1 MSGRSKEQLHK
12 MVEKTFN
19 FIVTGGE
26 ATGGPPIGPA
36 LGPLG
41 VNIMTIVNKINEGTA
56 EYLGIPIPVE
66 VTIDTDS
73 KEFTVKVGMLSTF
86 ALITQSLSISKGS
99 QTPNTD
105 FVGDL
110 TFDQLVD
117 IARKKRA
124 GLFSSTLKS
133 AVKEIVGSCQSMGVT
148 VEGQHGK
155 AIQNQIASGDFDS
168 RLVEAS

>member
-1 MSGRSKEQLHK
+1 

-19 FIVTGGE
+19 FIVNGGE

-41 VNIMTIVNKINEGTA
+41 VNIMTIVNKINEETA
-56 EYLGIPIPVE
+56 EYKGVPIPVDIS
-66 VTIDTDS
+66 IDTDT

-86 ALITQSLSISKGS
+86 ALITQALGIQKGS

-110 TFDQLVD
+110 TFDQLLE
-117 IARKKRA
+117 IARRKRD
-124 GLFSSTLKS
+124 GLFSASLKA
-133 AVKEIVGSCQSMGVT
+133 AVREIVGSCQSMGVT
-148 VEGQHGK
+148 IDSQPAGE
-155 AIQNQIASGDFDS
+155 IQAQIGSGEYDPK
-168 RLVEAS
+168 LAEAA

>member
-1 MSGRSKEQLHK
+1 

-19 FIVTGGE
+19 FIVNGGE

-41 VNIMTIVNKINEGTA
+41 VNIMAIVSKINEETA
-56 EYLGIPIPVE
+56 EYKGVPIPVD
-66 VTIDTDS
+66 VTIDTDTRA
-73 KEFTVKVGMLSTF
+73 FTVKVGMLSTF
-86 ALITQSLSISKGS
+86 ALITQAIDIQKGS

-110 TFDQLVD
+110 TFDQVLSV
-117 IARKKRA
+117 ARRKREGILA
-124 GLFSSTLKS
+124 ATLKS
-133 AVKEIVGSCQSMGVT
+133 AVREIVGSCQSMGVT

-155 AIQNQIASGDFDS
+155 AIQDQIAMGEFDS
-168 RLVEAS
+168 RLAE